1 MASHGVR
8 RRSARTLVGGCI
20 AATVAFVLV
29 PGASQVDAQSIEE
42 VRERVDKLEHEAVVV
57 TEEYNVAAEQLKAA
71 EKELEKIQERA
82 AAQQE
87 ELARLQRELGVY
99 VAMAYQSAG
108 IDETIQLLTKDDPE
122 EFLEQAATLDQLAT
136 HNADALRR
144 VQLARQQLEQ
154 TQLEAAQKLAEI
166 EQAHAE
172 LKDKKEEVERK
183 QREAT
188 ALLNRLTAEQRA
200 AMNEPSEDLPDVP
213 ASGRAA
219 VAVEFA
225 KAQLGDPYVWAG
237 AGPDAW
243 DCSGLTMMAWRQ
255 AGVSLPHSSAMQY
268 NYGTRVSKSQLQ
280 PGDLVFFYS
289 PISHVGIYIGG
300 GKMIHAPRP
309 GDVVKV
315 SSISLMPYVG
325 ATRPG

>member
-1 MASHGVR
+1 MLIPANTG
-8 RRSARTLVGGCI
+8 TVG
-20 AATVAFVLV
+20 
-29 PGASQVDAQSIEE
+29 AQSIEE
-42 VRERVDKLEHEAVVV
+42 VREEVERLHHEAVVV

-71 EKELEKIQERA
+71 EKELEKIRERA

-87 ELARLQRELGVY
+87 ELSRLQLELGVY

-108 IDETIQLLTKDDPE
+108 VDETIQLLTKDDPE

-154 TQLEAAQKLAEI
+154 TELEAAQKLSEI
-166 EQAHAE
+166 EQAHAA
-172 LKDKKEEVERK
+172 LKEKKEEVERK

-188 ALLNRLTAEQRA
+188 ALLNQLTAEQRA
-200 AMNEPSEDLPDVP
+200 AMNEPSEDLPDDVP

-219 VAVEFA
+219 AAVEFA

-237 AGPDAW
+237 AGPNAW
-243 DCSGLTMMAWRQ
+243 DCSGLTMMAWRA
-255 AGVSLPHSSAMQY
+255 AGVSLPHSSAMQN
-268 NYGTRVSKSQLQ
+268 NYGTHVSRRQLQ

-300 GKMIHAPRP
+300 GKMIHSPRP

-315 SSISLMPYVG
+315 SSISLMPYSG